1 MPTPRKRFLF
11 SAAPAILYGLLA
23 CEPALA
29 DIPPPL
35 PTIPSTEITAPTP
48 VSLIIGG
55 LLLSLSVT
63 ALGLTIVRRWGTTKN
78 RWLPMTIGIIL
89 LALTGAAAVW
99 SSMQYGEHQRQ
110 RDSWQPLGPVEET
123 PPVG

>member
-1 MPTPRKRFLF
+1 MPVPRYRFVC
-11 SAAPAILYGLLA
+11 SAAPAILWSLLA
-23 CEPALA
+23 CEPAFA

-63 ALGLTIVRRWGTTKN
+63 ALGLTILRGKGTTKN
-78 RWLPMTIGIIL
+78 RWLPMAIGVIL
-89 LALTGAAAVW
+89 LAVTGAAAIW
-99 SSMQYGEHQRQ
+99 SSSQYREHQRQ
-110 RDSWQPLGPVEET
+110 IDSRQRDIHAAEMT
-123 PPVG
+123 HR